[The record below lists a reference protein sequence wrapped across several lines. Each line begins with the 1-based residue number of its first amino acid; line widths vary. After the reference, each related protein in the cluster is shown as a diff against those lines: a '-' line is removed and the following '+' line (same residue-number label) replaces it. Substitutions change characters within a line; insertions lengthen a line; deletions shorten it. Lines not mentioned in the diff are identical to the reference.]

1 MVERIRSRGMFM
13 GEKVLTTLRMVL
25 DVDPQQR
32 MDGRLA
38 VDGGEDGRFGEDGIL
53 RRLMIRITE

>member
-1 MVERIRSRGMFM
+1 M
-13 GEKVLTTLRMVL
+13 GEGINNIAKNGAACR
-25 DVDPQQR
+25 PQQR
-32 MDGRLA
+32 HVRLA